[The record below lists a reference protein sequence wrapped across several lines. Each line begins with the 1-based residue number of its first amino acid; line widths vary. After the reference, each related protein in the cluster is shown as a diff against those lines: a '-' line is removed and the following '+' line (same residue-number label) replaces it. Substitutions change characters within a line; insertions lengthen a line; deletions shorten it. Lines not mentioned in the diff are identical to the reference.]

1 MGIVTI
7 FAARELERV
16 AKNTDIIIAA
26 ILCNSPNTKY
36 MIGWLIDWLSQV
48 TQADGLRKTYHT
60 TTETH
65 LLSSTLRSEG
75 MMKVAKGLTR
85 RVLKLKITTWHVTFI
100 EKKY

>member
-26 ILCNSPNTKY
+26 ILCNSLNTKY
-36 MIGWLIDWLSQV
+36 MVTKFEISDFQSSQV

-65 LLSSTLRSEG
+65 LLSSTFDSSEG
-75 MMKVAKGLTR
+75 MMKVAKSLT
-85 RVLKLKITTWHVTFI
+85 
-100 EKKY
+100 

>member
-16 AKNTDIIIAA
+16 AKNTDMIIAA

-36 MIGWLIDWLSQV
+36 MIYIAFQLSQV

-65 LLSSTLRSEG
+65 LLSSTFD
-75 MMKVAKGLTR
+75 A
-85 RVLKLKITTWHVTFI
+85 LK
-100 EKKY
+100 E

>member
-26 ILCNSPNTKY
+26 ILCNSLNTKY
-36 MIGWLIDWLSQV
+36 MIYIAFQLSQV
-48 TQADGLRKTYHT
+48 TQADELRKTYHT

-65 LLSSTLRSEG
+65 LLSSTFD
-75 MMKVAKGLTR
+75 A
-85 RVLKLKITTWHVTFI
+85 LK
-100 EKKY
+100 E